1 MQNLAFRVA
10 TVSDIPQ
17 LLLLINSAY
26 RQNLGQSWTNEANIV
41 VGDRIHQQQL
51 ENLISQPNHQL
62 LIAEIAHLGQ
72 SLIIACIGLNYLYSE
87 LEIGTFCI
95 APDWQ
100 NQGIGQRVL
109 AYAERYSA
117 NYAVQHQM
125 PLEYYVMW
133 VLNVRN
139 ELLAYYERRG
149 YVLTGEIEAY
159 PLDANVGQP
168 TVALHLVKMKKPIL
182 V

>member
-1 MQNLAFRVA
+1 MQNLEFRVA
-10 TVSDIPQ
+10 NTSDTPQ
-17 LLLLINSAY
+17 LLSLINSAY
-26 RQNLGQSWTNEANIV
+26 RQDLGQSWTNEANIV

-51 ENLISQPNHQL
+51 QDLIVQPNHQL
-62 LIAEIAHLGQ
+62 LIAEIQHQGQ
-72 SLIIACIGLNYLYSE
+72 SVIIACIGLSDLHLE

-117 NYAVQHQM
+117 VHHQT

-133 VLNVRN
+133 VLNVRD
-139 ELLAYYERRG
+139 ELIAYYERRG
-149 YVLTGEIEAY
+149 YVRTGEIEAY
-159 PLDANVGQP
+159 PLNANVGQP
-168 TVALHLVKMKKPIL
+168 IVALHLVKMKKA
-182 V
+182 VVV

>member
-1 MQNLAFRVA
+1 M
-10 TVSDIPQ
+10 
-17 LLLLINSAY
+17 
-26 RQNLGQSWTNEANIV
+26 

-72 SLIIACIGLNYLYSE
+72 SLIIACIGLNYVYSE